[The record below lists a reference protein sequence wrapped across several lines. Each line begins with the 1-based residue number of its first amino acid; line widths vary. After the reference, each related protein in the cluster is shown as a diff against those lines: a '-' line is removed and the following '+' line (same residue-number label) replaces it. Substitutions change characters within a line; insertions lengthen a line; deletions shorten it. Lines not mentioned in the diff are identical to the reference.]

1 MVSGIRRTTK
11 IATLIRKYDLICKD
25 VCLLRRLNDL
35 ASSASYEASCS
46 THDVYEAFTRQLTFQ
61 EHKKKMVILVV
72 ERRKS
77 LKEMCNVFQMRNESK
92 EA

>member
-11 IATLIRKYDLICKD
+11 IATLIRNYDLIYKD

-35 ASSASYEASCS
+35 TSSASYEASCS
-46 THDVYEAFTRQLTFQ
+46 THDVYVAFTRQLTFQ
-61 EHKKKMVILVV
+61 EHKKMVILVA